1 MCACEAARLLLHS
14 RKEPQHKLN
23 LCLGQRVIRRLP
35 RPLAPS
41 LVVRSG
47 RGRRL
52 VSCPAGC
59 GINAA
64 FCLVR
69 DLPKELSSP
78 RASERASERRKHCGR
93 RREMVGPQKRK
104 NGRESEG
111 RGNFVGALLLL
122 SCSLPISSHLFP
134 GQTFVLNAVP
144 GRIVAETLRVCE
156 RWVRTLEVKSGK
168 YK

>member
-78 RASERASERRKHCGR
+78 RASERAAKTLRPPAG
-93 RREMVGPQKRK
+93 
-104 NGRESEG
+104 NGRSAKEKEWERERGEREFRRGPPPSFLLPPYLFAFVPWADICFECCSRPDSG
-111 RGNFVGALLLL
+111 RDSACL
-122 SCSLPISSHLFP
+122 
-134 GQTFVLNAVP
+134 
-144 GRIVAETLRVCE
+144 
-156 RWVRTLEVKSGK
+156 RTLG
-168 YK
+168 